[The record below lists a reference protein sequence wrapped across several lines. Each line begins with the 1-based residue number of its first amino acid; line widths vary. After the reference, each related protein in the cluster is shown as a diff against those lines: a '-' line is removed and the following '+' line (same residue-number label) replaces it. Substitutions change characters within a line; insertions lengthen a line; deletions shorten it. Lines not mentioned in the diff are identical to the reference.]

1 MIIDSL
7 ESIPVE
13 YESLTPPHHRLMSK
27 SGKCAVIGENRPS
40 GKQVGKRYKTP
51 NLKVL

>member
-7 ESIPVE
+7 ESIRVE
-13 YESLTPPHHRLMSK
+13 YEPLTPPHDRLMS
-27 SGKCAVIGENRPS
+27 KCAVIGENRPS